1 MQTSVTLSI
10 CMMTTQQYQDAYIQK
25 TICSVWLNYSLCIQ
39 LMEQARNVGI
49 IEDNAVVDFLG
60 KVNMQVLAKST
71 KFNNSLAIESVIQ
84 MLL

>member
-1 MQTSVTLSI
+1 
-10 CMMTTQQYQDAYIQK
+10 
-25 TICSVWLNYSLCIQ
+25 
-39 LMEQARNVGI
+39 MEQARNVGI